1 MHATLERKELF
12 CGMVD
17 VLTVAIT
24 HQMMEEAESLLQC
37 LRALRPSMVELDT
50 FEAWIAM
57 RRGHMQDAVRLLRHM
72 EERCRTGGAPFA
84 KALLSFC
91 LYSVGD
97 PTWRINAQQV
107 IDGNENPAAT
117 GLVRLLLPGQG
128 GQAESP
134 ADGDADAQQP
144 PPAPPDP
151 GLTMGAFLRA

>member
-17 VLTVAIT
+17 VLNAAIS
-24 HQMMEEAESLLQC
+24 HQLMEEADSLLRS
-37 LRALRPSMVELDT
+37 LRALRPNMVELDT

-57 RRGHMQDAVRLLRHM
+57 RRGHLQDAVRLLRHM
-72 EERCRTGGAPFA
+72 EERCHTGGAPFA

-117 GLVRLLLPGQG
+117 GLVRLLLPGGAAAQEPA
-128 GQAESP
+128 AE
-134 ADGDADAQQP
+134 A
-144 PPAPPDP
+144 APPTVADP
-151 GLTMGAFLRA
+151 GLSMGAFLRA